1 MTELQ
6 RISARLAGMSRETE
20 RHCDALDDFTGCASG
35 GVASSEPDPEAG
47 NGAGPL
53 AHPHSC
59 ARCGL
64 QTRAATVCAGCDRD
78 LELHRERLRNRA
90 RPYCGEC
97 GDTGREPH
105 QVELGSVGLPRWQDE
120 AQPCDRCPCCEEC
133 GVELRLHPR
142 DTMECR

>member
-6 RISARLAGMSRETE
+6 RISARLAGFARETE

-35 GVASSEPDPEAG
+35 VAGPSPEAG
-47 NGAGPL
+47 AGL
-53 AHPHSC
+53 AHPHPC
-59 ARCGL
+59 ARCGI
-64 QTRAATVCAGCDRD
+64 QTRAEVVCAGCDRD
-78 LELHRERLRNRA
+78 LELHRERLMNRA

-97 GDTGREPH
+97 GDTGLEPH
-105 QVELGSVGLPRWQDE
+105 QVELGCVGLPRWQDE
-120 AQPCDRCPCCEEC
+120 PQPCDRCPCCEEC